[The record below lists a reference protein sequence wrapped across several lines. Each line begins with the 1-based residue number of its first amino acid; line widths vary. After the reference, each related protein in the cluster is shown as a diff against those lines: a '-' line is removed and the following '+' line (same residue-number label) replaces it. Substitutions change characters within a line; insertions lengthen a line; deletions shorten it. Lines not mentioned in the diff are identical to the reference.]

1 MASCPFVTVPFIY
14 LFIYLYDLFSLEK
27 SLGLLKKLKTIE
39 QFFT

>member
-1 MASCPFVTVPFIY
+1 MVAALLLRFL